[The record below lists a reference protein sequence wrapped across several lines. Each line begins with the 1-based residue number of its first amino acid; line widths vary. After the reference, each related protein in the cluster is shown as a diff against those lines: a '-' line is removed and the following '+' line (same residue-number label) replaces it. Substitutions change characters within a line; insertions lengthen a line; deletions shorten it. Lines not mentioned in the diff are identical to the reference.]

1 VYFVYDFNNNNLQ
14 GGPKS
19 EATISLPRFS
29 QILTDFYIC
38 LTGRFLG
45 KIAEEWFIKN
55 PPLLALIFHMVI

>member
-1 VYFVYDFNNNNLQ
+1 MTMTTRCDLQ

-45 KIAEEWFIKN
+45 KIAEEWFIEN
-55 PPLLALIFHMVI
+55 PPLLALIFHVVI